1 MFVPVPAIPRL
12 PNLPPLARYA
22 VAGAS
27 VVLVVAAKLLTDP
40 LVSSDRPTFLWFI
53 AASVVSAWYGGFG
66 PGIFATALSAL
77 VADVAFFTPPYHPL
91 ERNAGQTLQIIV
103 YVGIAV
109 FVSAFCGEVR
119 RSRRQLAA
127 ALVSPDFASDREANR
142 SLEERARLT
151 RLESEIGRVVAHGE
165 MLPELL
171 QGCVE
176 AFVAHTGAAFSRI
189 WIFDARENVLRLQ
202 AHAGVNG
209 GSPGQEVIP
218 LGHAKF
224 GRIAADREPFI
235 TNQMLGDPRVENQ
248 EWVQRE
254 GMQAFAGY
262 PLLAGGALQGVMAV
276 TSTHKI
282 TDHMSETLGR
292 LSVTIA
298 LAIRQRETERER
310 TRLLQE
316 TQAARESAEQASRAK
331 DEFIAVVSHELR
343 TPLTAILG
351 WARLL
356 AGGLDAEETQEAIT
370 IIQRNA
376 LSQSQL
382 IEDLLDV
389 SRIISGKLRLDLRNA
404 DLPAVVGEAVGT
416 IQPTAD
422 SKGVRLENMIDPRA
436 GPVSGDPAR
445 LRQVVWNLLSNA
457 VKFTPKG
464 GKVQVSLQRVN
475 SHVELRVSDTGMGI
489 APEFVPRMF
498 ERFTQADSSSTRA
511 HSGLGL
517 GLGIARHL
525 VELHGGTISAHSDG
539 LGRGATFM
547 MTIPIMIV
555 HAGSQRPE
563 AAHPTAPAAAAKPG
577 GPAGAPIPSTS
588 NLAGVRVV
596 AVDDD
601 ADARKLLETVLT
613 LCHAEVT
620 VVGTAAAALEAVRRV
635 RPDVLLSDVEMG
647 GEDGYSL
654 IAKIRALP
662 PEEGGET
669 PAAALTA
676 YARVEDRTR
685 ALRAGFQMHVPKPVE
700 PMELVAVVANLAKRS
715 TVRRE

>member
-1 MFVPVPAIPRL
+1 MFVPVPAVPRL
-12 PNLPPLARYA
+12 SSLPPVARY
-22 VAGAS
+22 G
-27 VVLVVAAKLLTDP
+27 VAAGCVGLAWLAKLFTDHVAPVDSP
-40 LVSSDRPTFLWFI
+40 LFLWFI
-53 AASVVSAWYGGFG
+53 AATVFSAWYGGLG
-66 PGIFATALSAL
+66 PGLFASILSIT
-77 VADVAFFTPPYHPL
+77 VADVILFKPHFAVWD
-91 ERNAGQTLQIIV
+91 RSAGQYVQIV
-103 YVGIAV
+103 VFAGIAA

-127 ALVSPDFASDREANR
+127 TLVGPESVSDREANR
-142 SLEERARLT
+142 TLEERARMT
-151 RLESEIGRVVAHGE
+151 RLESETGRVVAHAE
-165 MLPELL
+165 TLPGLL

-176 AFVAHTGAAFSRI
+176 AFVSFTGAAFSRI
-189 WIFDARENVLRLQ
+189 WIFDAAGNVLRLQ

-224 GRIAADREPFI
+224 GRIAADREPLI

-254 GMQAFAGY
+254 GMQAFAGF
-262 PLLAGGALQGVMAV
+262 PLLAGGALQGVMAI
-276 TSTHKI
+276 TSAQKI
-282 TDHMSETLGR
+282 SEGTVETLNR

-298 LAIRQRETERER
+298 LAVRQREAERER

-316 TQAARESAEQASRAK
+316 TQAARETAEQASRAK

-356 AGGLDAEETQEAIT
+356 AGGLDADETKEAVT

-389 SRIISGKLRLDLRNA
+389 SRIISGKLRLDLRTA

-416 IQPTAD
+416 IQPTAA
-422 SKGVRLENMIDPRA
+422 SKSVRLESQIDPRA
-436 GPVSGDPAR
+436 GPVSGDPDR

-464 GKVQVSLQRVN
+464 GKVQVSLKRVN

-498 ERFTQADSSSTRA
+498 ERFTQADSSSTRS

-539 LGRGATFM
+539 LGRGATFVI
-547 MTIPIMIV
+547 TIPIMIV
-555 HAGSQRPE
+555 HAGADRPE
-563 AAHPTAPAAAAKPG
+563 AAHPTAPAAAARSD
-577 GPAGAPIPSTS
+577 GPATSPIQQ
-588 NLAGVRVV
+588 AGDLSGIRVV

-613 LCHAEVT
+613 LCRAEVT

-654 IAKIRALP
+654 IGKVRALP

-715 TVRRE
+715 TAKRG